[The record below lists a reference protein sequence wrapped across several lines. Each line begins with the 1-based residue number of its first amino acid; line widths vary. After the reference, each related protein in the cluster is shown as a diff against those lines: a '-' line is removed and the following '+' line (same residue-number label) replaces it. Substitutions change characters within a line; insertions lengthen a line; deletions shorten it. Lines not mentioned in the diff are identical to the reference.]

1 MEQEEKIVLV
11 RIILSAVLLGISFFH
26 IGTIA
31 TIVLC
36 CIAYLVIGYDVIW
49 EAIKGIV
56 HGEVF
61 DEHFLMMIATIGAF
75 CLKDFKEAVAVMLFY
90 QVGELLQ
97 DVAVEKSKKS
107 ILQLMDLRPDYA
119 NVEKNGKIEKVSPES
134 LKIGDV
140 FIVNAGEKI
149 ALDGEIVQGQT
160 SLNTTSLTGE
170 SLPVDVGVGDSVVS
184 GSINISGTIKIR
196 ATKLFG
202 ESTASKIVELVEN
215 SENNK
220 AKSEKFI
227 TKFAKWYT
235 PIVVILA
242 TVLAVVP
249 SLITHHWAE
258 WIGRALIFLVISCP
272 CALVVS
278 IPLSFFAGIGGAS
291 KKGILVKG
299 ANHIETLANTK
310 TIAFDKT
317 GTLTKG
323 NFALVNIHPVHLTE
337 EELVEICAL
346 AEYGSSHPIATS
358 IREYH
363 SKDIDT
369 SRVKDI
375 ENLAGLGIKAKID
388 GKLVYVGNK
397 KLMES
402 LGLQF
407 DTCNHTGTTVHVA
420 IDNEYAGH
428 LVVKDELKDTTK
440 TAVDNLKSQ
449 KIDDLVMLTGDKTEI
464 AMETADFVGMTKV
477 YTELLPQDK
486 VAKMQEIKNSTT
498 GNVMYVGDGIND
510 APVMKIADCAVAMG
524 GVGSDV
530 AIESADIVLMDDN
543 ILKIPTAIKIAKKTM
558 RLVKENIIF
567 ALGVKV
573 LMLALGAFGII
584 NMWGAVFADVGVSL
598 LAILNA
604 LRALKSPQ

>member
-1 MEQEEKIVLV
+1 MEKEQKTILL
-11 RIILSAVLLGISFFH
+11 RIILSAILLGVSFFN
-26 IGTIA
+26 IGNIA
-31 TIVLC
+31 CAILC
-36 CIAYLVIGYDVIW
+36 CVAYALIGYDVIW
-49 EAIKGIV
+49 QAIKGIFY
-56 HGEVF
+56 GELF

-97 DVAVEKSKKS
+97 DVAVDKSKKS

-119 NVEKNGKIEKVSPES
+119 NIEKNGKLQKVNPAE
-134 LKIGDV
+134 INVGDIFV
-140 FIVNAGEKI
+140 VNAGEKI
-149 ALDGEIVQGQT
+149 ALDGEIVEGQT

-170 SLPVDVGVGDSVVS
+170 SMPVDVTVGDTVLS
-184 GSINISGTIKIR
+184 GAINISGTIKVR
-196 ATKLFG
+196 ATKIFG

-235 PIVVILA
+235 PTVVVLA
-242 TVLAVVP
+242 TLLAIVP
-249 SLITHHWAE
+249 SIITHE
-258 WIGRALIFLVISCP
+258 WSVWVGRALIFLVISCP

-291 KKGILVKG
+291 KNGILVKG
-299 ANHIETLANTK
+299 ANHIETLANIK
-310 TIAFDKT
+310 SIAFDKT

-323 NFALVNIHPVHLTE
+323 NFAVVNIHPVHLSK
-337 EELVEICAL
+337 EELLEICAL
-346 AEYGSSHPIATS
+346 AEFGSSHPIANS

-363 SKDIDT
+363 NKDIDT

-375 ENLAGLGIKAKID
+375 ENLAGLGIKAKVDNQI
-388 GKLVYVGNK
+388 VYVGNK
-397 KLMES
+397 KLMDS
-402 LGLQF
+402 LNIQF
-407 DTCNHTGTTVHVA
+407 DTCKHTGTTIHVA
-420 IDNEYAGH
+420 INNEYAGH
-428 LVVKDELKDTTK
+428 LVVKDEIKDSTK

-449 KIDDLVMLTGDKTEI
+449 MIDQLIMLTGDKTEI
-464 AMETADFVGMTKV
+464 AMETADFVGMTQV

-486 VAKMQEIKNSTT
+486 VEKMQEIKNSTS
-498 GNVMYVGDGIND
+498 GKVMYVGDGIND

-530 AIESADIVLMDDN
+530 AIDTADVVLMDDN
-543 ILKIPTAIKIAKKTM
+543 IIKIPKAINIAKKTM
-558 RLVKENIIF
+558 RIVKENIIF
-567 ALGVKV
+567 ALGIKV
-573 LMLALGAFGII
+573 MMLVLGAFGLI

-598 LAILNA
+598 IDILNS
-604 LRALKSPQ
+604 LRALKSPK